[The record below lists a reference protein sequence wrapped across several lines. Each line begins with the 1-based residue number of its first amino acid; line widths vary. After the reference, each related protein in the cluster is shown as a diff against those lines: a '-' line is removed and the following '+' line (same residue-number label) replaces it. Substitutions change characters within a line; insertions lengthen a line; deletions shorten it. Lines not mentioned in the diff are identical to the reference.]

1 MYALG
6 VDFGGGA
13 SKATLLDENGTVVAT
28 ATAEYPTYYGE
39 NGKAEQNPYDWYEAA
54 CKNIREVLK
63 NAKAEE
69 VKCLCFDA
77 ATHTAVLLDENHT
90 PVCNAVY
97 WTDTRSVKE
106 KQYLLENFGQE
117 IFEKCKH
124 NVDTIWSLP
133 EILFV
138 KNTYP
143 ELYKR
148 EKNHFC
154 KRFCARE
161 IHGRFRHGLY

>member
-13 SKATLLDENGTVVAT
+13 SKATLLNEKGEVVAT
-28 ATAEYPTYYGE
+28 APAEYPTYYGE
-39 NGKAEQNPYDWYEAA
+39 VGKAEQNPMDWYQSA
-54 CKNIREVLK
+54 CRNIRSVLQGVNAREV
-63 NAKAEE
+63 AC
-69 VKCLCFDA
+69 VCFDA
-77 ATHTAVLLDENHT
+77 ATHTAVLMDENFA

-106 KQYLLENFGQE
+106 KQFLAEKFGKE

-133 EILFV
+133 EILYV
-138 KNTYP
+138 KNNYP
-143 ELYKR
+143 ELYAKAKKITFAKDKS
-148 EKNHFC
+148 ENCVSHV
-154 KRFCARE
+154 
-161 IHGRFRHGLY
+161 